1 MPASKNNLGVLVTT
15 CAVCAEQ
22 SASQRYHIAVKVGKC
37 V

>member
-1 MPASKNNLGVLVTT
+1 MPVSENNLGVLVTT

-22 SASQRYHIAVKVGKC
+22 SASQRHLIAVKVGKC